1 MSAIAEVTSKLIEL
15 VCRSG
20 MKHLCRHGIGQQSS
34 RDDRDEL
41 SLLMKVVVNAFFLPL
56 AVHNT

>member
-1 MSAIAEVTSKLIEL
+1 
-15 VCRSG
+15 